1 MTSTRHHGRRIVL
14 AAVVIAVAA
23 TACSRGDDAP
33 HTAPTT
39 AAPVPPT
46 VIVAIPQPPE
56 ITAPTV
62 EPTSEATP
70 DIDGSVDVRETGNE
84 TLDDLFWQGDPTG
97 TGPQIA
103 LRFVQALQRR
113 DYLAAARQL
122 DGGGRLALS
131 GDTMGHLR
139 RVMDDVRTK
148 AKLTGAGRCTTA
160 SALTR
165 ESAVVRCGTRRV
177 VVHVLNTSYYAGVE
191 IDPWHPATT
200 CTAARTPTPT
210 PRWTCDG

>member
-1 MTSTRHHGRRIVL
+1 MTSTSHHGRKIVL
-14 AAVVIAVAA
+14 AAVVLAVAA
-23 TACSRGDDAP
+23 TACSLGDDTP
-33 HTAPTT
+33 HTAPAT
-39 AAPVPPT
+39 AAPVPPA

-56 ITAPTV
+56 ITEPSV
-62 EPTSEATP
+62 EPTPEATT
-70 DIDGSVDVRETGNE
+70 DASVDLRKTGNE

-103 LRFVQALQRR
+103 LRFVRTLQQR
-113 DYLAAARQL
+113 DYLTAARQL

-139 RVMDDVRTK
+139 RVMDDVYTN

-177 VVHVLNTSYYAGVE
+177 VVHVLNTAYYAGVE
-191 IDPWHPATT
+191 IDPWHPQYDVYRGPHTHAY
-200 CTAARTPTPT
+200 TAL
-210 PRWTCDG
+210 DL

>member
-1 MTSTRHHGRRIVL
+1 MTSTRHHARRIAL

-23 TACSRGDDAP
+23 TACSRGDDTPNAS
-33 HTAPTT
+33 PTT
-39 AAPVPPT
+39 AAPVPPA
-46 VIVAIPQPPE
+46 VIVAIPDLPDG
-56 ITAPTV
+56 IT
-62 EPTSEATP
+62 EPTPEATT
-70 DIDGSVDVRETGNE
+70 DVDESVDVRKTGNE
-84 TLDDLFWQGDPTG
+84 TLDDLFWQDDPTG

-103 LRFVQALQRR
+103 LRFVRELQQR

-139 RVMDDVRTK
+139 RVMEDVRTN

-165 ESAVVRCGTRRV
+165 ESAVVRCGTHRV
-177 VVHVLNTSYYAGVE
+177 VVHVVNTSYYAGVE
-191 IDPWHPATT
+191 IDPWHPQYDVYRGPHTHAYT
-200 CTAARTPTPT
+200 
-210 PRWTCDG
+210 DIDL

>member
-1 MTSTRHHGRRIVL
+1 MTSHRNARRTVL

-39 AAPVPPT
+39 AAPVSPT
-46 VIVAIPQPPE
+46 VIVAIPELPDD
-56 ITAPTV
+56 ITTPTV
-62 EPTSEATP
+62 EPTSSNVS
-70 DIDGSVDVRETGNE
+70 DGSIDVRKTGNE
-84 TLDDLFWQGDPTG
+84 TLDDLFWQDDPTG

-103 LRFVQALQRR
+103 LRFVRALQQR
-113 DYLAAARQL
+113 DYLTAARQL

-139 RVMDDVRTK
+139 RVMDDVYTN

-177 VVHVLNTSYYAGVE
+177 VVHVLNTAHYAGVE
-191 IDPWHPATT
+191 IDPWHPQYDVYRGPHTHAY
-200 CTAARTPTPT
+200 TAL
-210 PRWTCDG
+210 DL

>member
-1 MTSTRHHGRRIVL
+1 MTTTHRNTRRTAL
-14 AAVVIAVAA
+14 AAVAIAVAA
-23 TACSRGDDAP
+23 TACSRGDDTP

-56 ITAPTV
+56 ITEPTV
-62 EPTSEATP
+62 DPTAEATS
-70 DIDGSVDVRETGNE
+70 DGSVDVRKTGNE

-103 LRFVQALQRR
+103 LRFVRALQQRN
-113 DYLAAARQL
+113 YLAAAREL

-139 RVMDDVRTK
+139 RVMDDVHTN
-148 AKLTGAGRCTTA
+148 AKLTGAGRCTSA

-165 ESAVVRCGTRRV
+165 ESAVVRCGARRV

-191 IDPWHPATT
+191 IDPWHPRYDVYRGPHTHAY
-200 CTAARTPTPT
+200 TAL
-210 PRWTCDG
+210 DL

>member
-1 MTSTRHHGRRIVL
+1 MTSTQSNTRRTVL
-14 AAVVIAVAA
+14 AAVAIAVAA
-23 TACSRGDDAP
+23 TACSRGDDTPTVAP
-33 HTAPTT
+33 IT
-39 AAPVPPT
+39 AAPVPPA

-56 ITAPTV
+56 VTEPSVAPTPK
-62 EPTSEATP
+62 ESS
-70 DIDGSVDVRETGNE
+70 DDSVDVRKTGNE
-84 TLDDLFWQGDPTG
+84 TLDDLIWQDDPTG

-103 LRFVQALQRR
+103 LRFVRALQQR

-139 RVMDDVRTK
+139 RVMDDVYTN

-165 ESAVVRCGTRRV
+165 ESAVVHCGTRRV
-177 VVHVLNTSYYAGVE
+177 VVHVLNTAHYAGVD
-191 IDPWHPATT
+191 IDRAHPPYDVYRGPHTHAF
-200 CTAARTPTPT
+200 TAL
-210 PRWTCDG
+210 DL